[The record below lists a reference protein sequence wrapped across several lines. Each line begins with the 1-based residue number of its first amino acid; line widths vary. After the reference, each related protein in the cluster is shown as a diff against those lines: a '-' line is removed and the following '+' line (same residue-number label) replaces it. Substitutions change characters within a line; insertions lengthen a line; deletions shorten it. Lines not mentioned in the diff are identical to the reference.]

1 LITSGD
7 GVASIDVEQARLAA
21 EAVSGLTFLREAV
34 GRTSN
39 APLLELLGLRLTQ
52 LIVGRGQ
59 PPLAVPPAVPE
70 EKREALATWATSPL
84 FTEAERV
91 ALDFTEQFVIDV
103 AGISADQRSAVGR
116 VFGGEALVTL
126 VVALFVLDYDLRAR
140 LAFDRLSLRDPGRA
154 SGRDPEPGEV
164 GNERGPVDAGVL
176 LTDLDRFQRSVA
188 QLAGVDPVTAELV
201 RLRGARHHNCR
212 LCRSIR
218 SRSAVGAT
226 GDEAWFDR
234 TEHYESSDL
243 RQSQKVALRLTDALI
258 TEPAAIDASLA
269 SSLRAFYSE
278 EQILELVLDVVRN
291 SSQKIAVALA
301 ADDPHVAA
309 GTELFDLA
317 PDGTV
322 VFLG

>member
-1 LITSGD
+1 M
-7 GVASIDVEQARLAA
+7 RA
-21 EAVSGLTFLREAV
+21 EAVLGLAHLRDAV
-34 GRTSN
+34 WRTSN
-39 APLLELLGLRLTQ
+39 APLLALLGLRLTQ
-52 LIVGRGQ
+52 LIAGPGQ
-59 PPLAVPPAVPE
+59 PAVAVSPAVAVVPE
-70 EKREALATWATSPL
+70 VPVEKREALSAWPTSDL

-91 ALDFTEQFVIDV
+91 TLGFTEQFVIDV
-103 AGISADQRSAVGR
+103 AGVSADQRSAVAE
-116 VFGGEALVTL
+116 VFGQEELVTL
-126 VVALFVLDYDLRAR
+126 AVSLFVLDYDLRAR
-140 LAFDRLSLRDPGRA
+140 LVFKRLSLRDLGRA
-154 SGRDPEPGEV
+154 PGLDR
-164 GNERGPVDAGVL
+164 ERGEGGDDRASMDAGAL

-188 QLAGVDPVTAELV
+188 QLAGIDPVITELV

-243 RQSQKVALRLTDALI
+243 HESQKVALRLTDALI
-258 TEPAAIDASLA
+258 TGPAAIDATLA
-269 SSLRAFYSE
+269 ASLRAYYSE
-278 EQILELVLDVVRN
+278 DQIVELVLDVLRN
-291 SSQKIAVALA
+291 SSQKIAVALG
-301 ADDPHVAA
+301 ADDPHVAT